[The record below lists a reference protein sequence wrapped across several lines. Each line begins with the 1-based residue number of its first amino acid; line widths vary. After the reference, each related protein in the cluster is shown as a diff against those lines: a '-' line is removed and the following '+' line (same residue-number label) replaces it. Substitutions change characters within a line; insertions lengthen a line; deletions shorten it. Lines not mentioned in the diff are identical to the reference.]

1 MLENLWEIIGKIEGY
16 LPYLGYPSIPVILN
30 IATINL
36 KLQRNE
42 SPNSTL
48 LIWPS
53 GCGKGSLLED
63 VLGKSNPK
71 FFPQLPQKLYESEI
85 MEFPDDYFNKK
96 IWVYEDL
103 ITLFR
108 GTSTKQR
115 EQLMNFFNIFLSRGW
130 YARRERKVEGK
141 IVCCFGVAREFY
153 EGKYKKEMFQLTF
166 LDRFNKV
173 YFELSEKMK
182 AKILKLRNMNKEM
195 EPPKVKLPFY
205 KNDVRITIPEKF
217 TEEINKLA
225 LDWDRRK
232 IMSFVRA
239 QISIS
244 NFLKASAL
252 LNNRREVTQEDLML
266 LKFVLP
272 LYYRETKPSQF
283 EVMSCIFRHSLK
295 LEKVSASQIKKE
307 VTSIEERRI
316 EQILK
321 GLREKGSVF
330 YEQKGN
336 EFEYWLW

>member
-1 MLENLWEIIGKIEGY
+1 MLENLWKITERIEEY
-16 LPYLGYPSIPVILN
+16 LPHLGYPSIPVIVN
-30 IATINL
+30 ITTINL
-36 KLQRNE
+36 KLHRNE

-63 VLGKSNPK
+63 ILKKSNLN

-85 MEFPDDYFNKK
+85 INFPDDYFNKK
-96 IWVYEDL
+96 VWVYEDL

-115 EQLMNFFNIFLSRGW
+115 EQLMNFFNVFLSRGW
-130 YARRERKVEGK
+130 YSRRERKVEGK
-141 IVCCFGVAREFY
+141 IVCCFGIAREFY
-153 EGKYKKEMFQLTF
+153 EGKYKKEMLQLTF

-173 YFELSEKMK
+173 YFKLNDKMK
-182 AKILKLRNMNKEM
+182 AEILKLRGMSEEA
-195 EPPKVKLPFY
+195 EPPKIRLTFY
-205 KNDVRITIPEKF
+205 KNDISITIPENVR
-217 TEEINKLA
+217 EEINKLA

-232 IMSFVRA
+232 IMTFVRA

-252 LNNRREVTQEDLML
+252 LNNRRKVAQEDLML
-266 LKFVLP
+266 FKFALP
-272 LYYRETKPSQF
+272 LYYQETEPSQF

-295 LEKVSASQIKKE
+295 FEKVSALQIKKE
-307 VTSIEERRI
+307 VTSVKERRI
-316 EQILK
+316 EQVLK
-321 GLREKGSVF
+321 NLREMGSVF